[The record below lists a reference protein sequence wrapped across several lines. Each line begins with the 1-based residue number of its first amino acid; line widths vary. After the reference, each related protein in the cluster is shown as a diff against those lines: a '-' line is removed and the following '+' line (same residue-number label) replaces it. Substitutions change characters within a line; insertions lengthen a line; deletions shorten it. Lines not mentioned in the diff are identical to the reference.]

1 MKIPQLV
8 TALLLSTMAVQ
19 AEVILPNTISSNMV
33 LQQNSNARVWGK
45 ASKNAKV
52 SISGSW
58 NNNTITVEADKNG
71 NFIAELPTP
80 GGSFTAYE
88 VTFKDLKDG
97 KTTKIDNI
105 LIGEVWLASGQSNM
119 QMPLKGFG
127 GCCVEGGW
135 DEIAFSDREANH
147 VRFIAQEPKHSYE
160 PLYDLDRT
168 WQVPSAATATEFS
181 AVAWHFAKNLA
192 HSLNIPV
199 GIVQIAYGGTKVESW
214 MNEENL
220 HKHGY
225 STKKED
231 IDKANYDYEKILL
244 PYYAMFTP
252 ARNFTV
258 KGIIWYQGESNVGA
272 SNFEPLMKDMVAQ
285 WRSEMGLG
293 DIPFYMVEIAP
304 YYYGPDNASALLRES
319 QYKLSKE
326 IPNCGLV
333 STCDL
338 VLPQEKF
345 NIHPRQKKT
354 VGQRLAWMALHRT
367 YNQYTFMHSGPTY
380 KTFYV
385 EGNEAFVEF
394 DNLQMGICSNY
405 MIEGFDVA
413 GDDRVFHRADS
424 VWLKWQTNHVVV
436 SSKKVSKPVAV
447 RFCFRDF
454 SHGSLY
460 GGAFLPAY
468 PFRTDNWNDAKYAEE

>member
-1 MKIPQLV
+1 MLI
-8 TALLLSTMAVQ
+8 AASAN

-33 LQQNSNARVWGK
+33 LQQNANAKVWGT

-52 SISGSW
+52 EITGSW
-58 NNNTITVEADKNG
+58 NKQKITVTADKDG

-80 GGSFTAYE
+80 AGSFTPWD
-88 VTFKDLKDG
+88 VQFRDTKDG
-97 KTTKIDNI
+97 KTTTISNI
-105 LIGEVWLASGQSNM
+105 LIGEVWIASGQSNM

-127 GCCVEGGW
+127 GCCVEDGW
-135 DEIAFSDREANH
+135 EEIAFADREADH
-147 VRFIAQEPKHSYE
+147 VRFIHQEPKHSYT
-160 PLYDLDRT
+160 PLHDLDEKWT
-168 WQVPSAATATEFS
+168 VPSAESATEYS
-181 AVAWHFAKNLA
+181 AVAWHFAKNLSHA
-192 HSLNIPV
+192 LNVPV

-214 MNEENL
+214 LNEDIL

-231 IDKANYDYEKILL
+231 IDKVNWDYEKILL
-244 PYYAMFTP
+244 PYNAMYTP
-252 ARNFTV
+252 VKNFTA
-258 KGIIWYQGESNVGA
+258 KGVIWYQGESNVGA
-272 SNFEPLMKDMVAQ
+272 SNFEVLMKDMVEL
-285 WRSEMGLG
+285 WRGDLG
-293 DIPFYMVEIAP
+293 QIPFYMVEIAP
-304 YYYGPDNASALLRES
+304 YYYGPDNSGAILRES

-345 NIHPRQKKT
+345 NIHPRQKKP
-354 VGQRLAWMALHRT
+354 VGQRLAWMALNKT
-367 YNQYTFMHSGPTY
+367 YGKYKFMSSGPTY

-394 DNLQMGICSNY
+394 ENLQMGICSNY

-413 GDDRVFHRADS
+413 GDDHVFHRADS

-436 SSKKVSKPVAV
+436 SSKKVAKPVAV

-454 SHGSLY
+454 SHSTLF
-460 GGAFLPAY
+460 GGGFLPAY
-468 PFRTDNWNDAKYAEE
+468 PFRSDDWTDAKYAEE